1 MVRPIESKILRL
13 KAYRFQLQP
22 DAAQAAS
29 LLDWSHALRF
39 LWNWMLAQRRDAFK
53 ASEGR
58 VRVSYHEQAAQL
70 PPMKEV
76 FPWLSL
82 LPSQALQQTLLNLD
96 QAFVNFFEGRAR
108 YPDFKRR
115 SGSPPGIRWPQ
126 GVELNGRCVW
136 LPKLGWVKARIS
148 RPVEGTIRNATVRF
162 DGLRWQVSIQV
173 EQEVGV
179 PARSEAPWVGIDL
192 GVVESLATSDG
203 RLFRLPVATR
213 EEERRHSLLCRR
225 VSRCVPGSRRHANA
239 KRRRLVFVRRIRNRV
254 DDARHKLTTTLA
266 KNHGHIV
273 AEGLALRLLSRSA
286 RGSVD
291 LPGKNVAA
299 RAGLN
304 RALLGQGHS
313 ETARQ
318 LGYKLGWCGGELIK
332 VDPAFTSQ
340 TCPQCG
346 HVCPENRPVRDRFTC
361 VVCGHRGHA
370 DNVAAMNILA
380 AGQAVSARGGPQ
392 GPAKREPTRLRR
404 FLRRSA
410 GIPAL

>member
-1 MVRPIESKILRL
+1 MVRPIEPKILRL

-22 DAAQAAS
+22 KPAQTAS
-29 LLDWSHALRF
+29 LVAWSHALRF
-39 LWNWMLAQRRDAFK
+39 LWNWMLAQRRDAFE

-58 VRVSYHEQAAQL
+58 VRVSYNDQAAQL

-96 QAFVNFFEGRAR
+96 RAFVNFFEGRAR
-108 YPDFKRR
+108 YPDFKRH

-126 GVELNGRCVW
+126 GVAINGRCVW

-148 RPVEGTIRNATVRF
+148 RPVEGVVKNAAVRF
-162 DGLRWQVSIQV
+162 DGLRWHVSIQV

-179 PARSEAPWVGIDL
+179 PARNDGPWVGVDL

-203 RLFRLPVATR
+203 RLFRFPVATR

-225 VSRCVPGSRRHANA
+225 VSRCVPGSRRHAKA

-254 DDARHKLTTTLA
+254 DDARHKLTTTMA

-273 AEGLALRLLSRSA
+273 AEGLALRLLTRSA

-291 LPGKNVAA
+291 APGKNVTAKA
-299 RAGLN
+299 RLN
-304 RALLGQGHS
+304 RALLGQGHA
-313 ETARQ
+313 ETVRQ
-318 LGYKLGWCGGELIK
+318 LGYKLRWCGGELIK

-346 HVCPENRPVRDRFTC
+346 HICSENRPARDRFTC
-361 VVCGHRGHA
+361 VACGLAGHA
-370 DNVAAMNILA
+370 DIVAAMNILA
-380 AGQAVSARGGPQ
+380 AGQAVSARGGPR
-392 GPAKREPTRLRR
+392 GPAKREPTCSRR

>member
-1 MVRPIESKILRL
+1 MVRPIEPKTLRL
-13 KAYRFQLQP
+13 KAYRFRLQP
-22 DAAQAAS
+22 DSAQAAS
-29 LLDWSHALRF
+29 LAAWSHALRF
-39 LWNWMLAQRRDAFK
+39 LWNWMLAQRRDAFR

-58 VRVSYHEQAAQL
+58 VRVSYYDQAAQL

-96 QAFVNFFEGRAR
+96 QAFVNFFQGRAR

-148 RPVEGTIRNATVRF
+148 RPVEGMIKNATVRF
-162 DGLRWQVSIQV
+162 DGLHWHVSIQV
-173 EQEVGV
+173 EQEVV
-179 PARSEAPWVGIDL
+179 LPARNAAPSVGIDL
-192 GVVESLATSDG
+192 GVAESMATSDG
-203 RLFRLPVATR
+203 RLFRLPVASK
-213 EEERRHSLLCRR
+213 EEERRHVVLSRR
-225 VSRCVPGSRRHANA
+225 VSRCVPGSRRHARA

-266 KNHGHIV
+266 KSHGCIV
-273 AEGLALRLLSRSA
+273 VEGLALRSLTQSA
-286 RGSVD
+286 RGSVEA
-291 LPGKNVAA
+291 PGKNVAA
-299 RAGLN
+299 KARLN

-313 ETARQ
+313 ETIRQ
-318 LGYKLGWCGGELIK
+318 LGYKLCWFGGVLSK

-346 HVCPENRPVRDRFTC
+346 HVCPENRTARDRFTC
-361 VVCGHRGHA
+361 VACGHSGHA
-370 DNVAAMNILA
+370 DIVAAVNLLA
-380 AGQAVSARGGPQ
+380 AGQAVSARGGSR
-392 GPAKREPTRLRR
+392 GLMKREPTC
-404 FLRRSA
+404 LRRSLRRSV

>member
-1 MVRPIESKILRL
+1 MARPIEPKALRL
-13 KAYRFQLQP
+13 KAYRFHLQP
-22 DAAQAAS
+22 KPAQAAS
-29 LLDWSHALRF
+29 LVAWSHALRF

-58 VRVSYHEQAAQL
+58 VRVSYNDQAAQL

-96 QAFVNFFEGRAR
+96 RAFVNFFEGRAS
-108 YPDFKRR
+108 YPEFKRL
-115 SGSPPGIRWPQ
+115 SGSLPGIPWPQ
-126 GVELNGRCVW
+126 GVGINRRCVW
-136 LPKLGWVKARIS
+136 LPKLGWVKARMS
-148 RPVEGTIRNATVRF
+148 RPVEGVIKNATVRF
-162 DGLRWQVSIQV
+162 DGHRWNVSIQV
-173 EQEVGV
+173 EQEIGV
-179 PARSEAPWVGIDL
+179 PARNEAPWVGLDT
-192 GVVESLATSDG
+192 GVVESIATSDG
-203 RLFRLPVATR
+203 RLFRFPVATR

-225 VSRCVPGSRRHANA
+225 VSRCVPGSRRHAKA

-273 AEGLALRLLSRSA
+273 AEGLALRLLTRSA
-286 RGSVD
+286 RGSVEA
-291 LPGKNVAA
+291 PGKNVAA
-299 RAGLN
+299 KARLN
-304 RALLGQGHS
+304 RALLGQGHA
-313 ETARQ
+313 ETVRQ

-346 HVCPENRPVRDRFTC
+346 HVCPENRPARDRFTC
-361 VVCGHRGHA
+361 VACGFVGHA
-370 DNVAAMNILA
+370 DIVAAMNILA
-380 AGQAVSARGGPQ
+380 AGQAVSARGGPR
-392 GPAKREPTRLRR
+392 GPAKREPTCSRR
-404 FLRRSA
+404 FPRRSA